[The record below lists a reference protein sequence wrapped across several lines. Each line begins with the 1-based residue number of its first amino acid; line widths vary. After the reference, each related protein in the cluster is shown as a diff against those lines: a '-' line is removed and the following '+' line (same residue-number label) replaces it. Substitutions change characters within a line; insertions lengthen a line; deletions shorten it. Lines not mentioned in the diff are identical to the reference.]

1 MKLNEKRYGT
11 DNWLKQPDMKKDF
24 ISWTSL
30 GVDDNRR
37 KHGTDFLSYHEAQKI
52 VQQAGIKTVTEYRNW
67 KEHPNNMPAAPN
79 KTYTNEWNGWGDF
92 LGTDFLSYH
101 EAQEIVQQAGIKS
114 NQEYK
119 RWKERPSNIPAN
131 PNDVYKNDWNSWGE
145 YLGTGNVREKD
156 FLSYKEAQEIVQ
168 QAGIETQKEYFSWKE
183 RPNNIPTTPNRTYKN
198 EWNGWGEYLG
208 TDFLSYHEAQKIV
221 QKAGIKTKTEY
232 KRWKERPNNI
242 PSNPND
248 VYKNDWNSWGEFLS
262 TETSSSQIAMKL
274 FVEKRKIAV

>member
-101 EAQEIVQQAGIKS
+101 EAQEIVQQAGI
-114 NQEYK
+114 
-119 RWKERPSNIPAN
+119 
-131 PNDVYKNDWNSWGE
+131 
-145 YLGTGNVREKD
+145 
-156 FLSYKEAQEIVQ
+156 
-168 QAGIETQKEYFSWKE
+168 ETQKEYFSWKE
-183 RPNNIPTTPNRTYKN
+183 RPNNIPSNPDRIYKN
-198 EWNGWGEYLG
+198 EWNGWEKE
-208 TDFLSYHEAQKIV
+208 FLSY
-221 QKAGIKTKTEY
+221 
-232 KRWKERPNNI
+232 
-242 PSNPND
+242 S
-248 VYKNDWNSWGEFLS
+248 FL
-262 TETSSSQIAMKL
+262 
-274 FVEKRKIAV
+274 